1 MFRFGCQQYVYV
13 VCCRLL
19 LLGLCV
25 SLIYGEYVVN
35 VHFGDIPHTSI
46 PHFTFIPQKNP
57 HRIFRKLPLDN
68 FAHSAKYPF
77 TSYRQSAST
86 TDTRLAAAGKMAS
99 AYVCAVAHSSSD
111 NSAIHYVTYFL
122 LVLWMTSCFHMIGH
136 KQNYTSLFTKQ
147 VAKNNKEK
155 NNKRNKYS
163 NLKKQR

>member
-1 MFRFGCQQYVYV
+1 MFISATFRILPF
-13 VCCRLL
+13 
-19 LLGLCV
+19 
-25 SLIYGEYVVN
+25 
-35 VHFGDIPHTSI
+35 HTLPS
-46 PHFTFIPQKNP
+46 FRKKNP

-122 LVLWMTSCFHMIGH
+122 LVLWMTSWFHLIGH
-136 KQNYTSLFTKQ
+136 EQMYTSLFTKQ
-147 VAKNNKEK
+147 VAKIT
-155 NNKRNKYS
+155 
-163 NLKKQR
+163 KKQRKR